1 MASTWAA
8 TASNETISFNNLQNG
23 VDTGV
28 LSQKA
33 SIPVSNEQITKAD
46 ANTYVNIDTSFAPY
60 AAKSSNQ
67 LVVKSNFKSLP
78 QLNFSLA
85 SPNGFANLFYGIAN
99 NETTSGQVQL
109 ICGWQSSTQF
119 QPNFTRGVI
128 YRSTDYGI
136 TYSLILTI
144 NDLLNGI
151 KYMPSFRHASYLSV
165 PPFVS
170 VGHNGRIVTN
180 SVTDATSWIT
190 ISSPTTQ
197 DLYDIAF
204 NSTVGIIVGNQR
216 IIKTNTNNRINAWS
230 IVNSVASVWRAVASD
245 GARFVAVGNNS
256 AIISGDSLGTTW
268 SVRSMPALT
277 PSKQLRGVTYHTD
290 AFFYAVGFDT
300 ATPSLPYIMRSSD
313 SGFTWENYSPTGD
326 SFIGALQSIRSIG
339 GRLVIGGDNYQ
350 YQIFSNVVTRYD
362 AASNIWRSIVKD
374 ANSNGFDMCGD
385 GGYSNF

>member
-1 MASTWAA
+1 MSWAGLA
-8 TASNETISFNNLQNG
+8 NNQTISFNNLKNG

-33 SIPVSNEQITKAD
+33 AIPISNEQITKDD
-46 ANTYVNIDTSFAPY
+46 ANIYVNINTSFAPY
-60 AAKSSNQ
+60 AAKASNQ
-67 LVVKSNFKSLP
+67 LVVKSNFQSIP
-78 QLNFSLA
+78 QINFSLA
-85 SPNGFANLFYGIAN
+85 SPNGFANLFFGIAN
-99 NETTSGQVQL
+99 NETTSSPIQL

-119 QPNFTRGVI
+119 QPNFTRGII
-128 YRSTDYGI
+128 YRSTDYGV
-136 TYSLILTI
+136 TYSLILNI
-144 NDLLNGI
+144 SDLLNGI
-151 KYMPSFRHASYLSV
+151 KYMPSFRHASYLTV

-170 VGHNGRIVTN
+170 VGQGGRIVTN
-180 SVTDATSWIT
+180 SVTDCSSWIT

-245 GARFVAVGNNS
+245 GSRFVAVGNNS

-268 SVRSMPALT
+268 SVRSMPPLV

-313 SGFTWENYSPTGD
+313 SGFTWQTYSPTGD
-326 SFIGALQSIRSIG
+326 SFLGSLDSISSIG
-339 GRLVIGGDNYQ
+339 GRLVIGGGDYQ

-362 AASNIWRSIVKD
+362 AAPNVWRAIVKD
-374 ANSNGFDMCGD
+374 ANSNGFDMCGN

>member
-8 TASNETISFNNLQNG
+8 TANNETISFNNLQNG

-33 SIPVSNEQITKAD
+33 AIPVSNEQITKAD

-60 AAKSSNQ
+60 AAKASNQ
-67 LVVKSNFKSLP
+67 LVVKSNLISTVSINSV
-78 QLNFSLA
+78 LNT
-85 SPNGFANLFYGIAN
+85 LFFGIAN
-99 NETTSGQVQL
+99 NQTTSSPIQL
-109 ICGWQSSTQF
+109 ISGWDTSGGL
-119 QPNFTRGVI
+119 TRGIV
-128 YRSTDYGI
+128 YRSTDFGLN
-136 TYSLILTI
+136 YSVILNI
-144 NDLLNGI
+144 SNPLHKI
-151 KYMPSFRHASYLSV
+151 KFMPAFRHASYLTV

-170 VGHNGRIVTN
+170 VGFSGRIVTN
-180 SVTDATSWIT
+180 SVTNCSSWVT

-197 DLYDIAF
+197 DLYDVSF
-204 NSTVGIIVGNQR
+204 NSSVGIIVGDQR
-216 IIKTNTNNRINAWS
+216 IIKTNTNNRINSWS

-256 AIISGDSLGTTW
+256 SIISGDSLGTTW
-268 SVRSMPALT
+268 SVRSMPPLT

-290 AFFYAVGFDT
+290 AFFYAVGYDT

-326 SFIGALQSIRSIG
+326 SFLGGLQSISSIG

-350 YQIFSNVVTRYD
+350 YQIISNVVTRYNATFTGFNYTWLD
-362 AASNIWRSIVKD
+362 NVKN
-374 ANSNGFDMCGD
+374 ANSNGFQMVGIGPT
-385 GGYSNF
+385 GGSISSF